1 MENSFIAFAGRPWDV
16 ADATHPSRFVGEF
29 ATFDDALDAYP
40 SVRFVEMPTRS
51 GCRRWRGQG
60 PRPGLIVQLEQA
72 HADVHELSK
81 IA

>member
-29 ATFDDALDAYP
+29 TTFDEALVAYP
-40 SVRFVEMPTRS
+40 SVRFVELPTRS
-51 GCRRWRGQG
+51 GRRRWRGQG
-60 PRPGLIVQLEQA
+60 PQPGFIVQLEQV
-72 HADVHELSK
+72 HAELNVWSR